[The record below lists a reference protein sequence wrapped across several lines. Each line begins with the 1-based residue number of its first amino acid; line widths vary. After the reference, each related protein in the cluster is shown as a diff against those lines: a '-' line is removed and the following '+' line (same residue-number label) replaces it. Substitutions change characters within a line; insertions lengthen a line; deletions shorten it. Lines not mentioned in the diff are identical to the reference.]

1 MVTRSTFVII
11 LALNV
16 LSAAQS
22 VTSPRKQILVIGEE
36 KGYRHEAV
44 SHAMATIER
53 LGRQT
58 GLWDATL
65 RTDTEALTKKKLE
78 YNAKNLTNFDAV
90 VFFTGGDLEMDAQ
103 KKSDF
108 LSFVHDDG
116 GGFIG
121 IHSAAITFVD
131 WPEYGEMIGGYY
143 DEHPWGT
150 FDAPI
155 IVEDPI
161 FPGMEQWP
169 KSFVLRDE
177 IYQMRNYSRERVR
190 VLMRLDAGKID
201 LGNQNVHRTDH
212 DFAVTWVKTYGKGR
226 VYYTTLGHVQDNWDK
241 PQFQRMII
249 EAIRWA
255 TGMSSADTNPRPLAQ
270 GQ

>member
-1 MVTRSTFVII
+1 MGTLTTAVII
-11 LALNV
+11 ALLSIV
-16 LSAAQS
+16 SAAQS
-22 VTSPRKQILVIGEE
+22 VALPKKQVLVVGEE

-44 SHAMATIER
+44 SHAMATIEL

-65 RTDTEALTKKKLE
+65 RTDTESLTKRKLE
-78 YNAKNLTNFDAV
+78 YNARNLTNFDAV
-90 VFFTGGDLEMDAQ
+90 IFFTGGDLEMDAQ
-103 KKSDF
+103 QKSDF
-108 LSFVHDDG
+108 LSFIHDDG
-116 GGFIG
+116 KGFVG

-155 IVEDPI
+155 IVEDPT
-161 FPGMEQWP
+161 FPGMRQWP

-177 IYQMRNYSRERVR
+177 IYQVKNYSRAKVR
-190 VLMRLDAGKID
+190 VLMRLDASKLD
-201 LGNQNVHRTDH
+201 LGNKNVHRADR
-212 DFAVTWVKTYGKGR
+212 DFAVTWAKMYGKGR
-226 VYYTTLGHVQDNWDK
+226 VFYTSLGHVQNNWDK
-241 PQFQRMII
+241 PEFQEMIT

-255 TGMSSADTNPRPLAQ
+255 TGITNADIKPQLLPK